1 MIAKNES
8 DVIARSVACAK
19 TVADRVIVVDTGS
32 SDDTKKIAEEA
43 GAEVYDFEWCDDFSA
58 ARNFSFSLADGD
70 YVMWLDADD
79 VISESDAAQI
89 KDIVSVGDFDVA
101 MLIYKS
107 GDLKYYRERILRRS
121 MNFVW
126 EGVVHEAITPRG
138 QIKYFSAAI
147 EHKKLR
153 PTDPLRNLLIYVKHI
168 SKGEYL
174 DERQKFYFGRELYY
188 NKMYSQAIAV
198 LNDFLNSDGWA
209 QNKAEACRVLYH
221 CYIAT
226 GNKHAARLSI
236 VRSFLYVPPRAMECC
251 LLADIF
257 LSGRDYNAAKYWYE
271 AALACGENE
280 MDGGFV
286 DERYSGFVPCISL
299 CVVYDRL
306 GDYKTA
312 FDWNERAGSFLPNDL
327 SYINNKRYLS
337 SKLNGEIK

>member
-43 GAEVYDFEWCDDFSA
+43 GAEVYDFEWCDDFSV

-70 YVMWLDADD
+70 FVMWLDADD

-126 EGVVHEAITPRG
+126 EGAVHEAITPRG

-147 EHKKLR
+147 EHKSSDLQTR
-153 PTDPLRNLLIYVKHI
+153 FAI
-168 SKGEYL
+168 S
-174 DERQKFYFGRELYY
+174 
-188 NKMYSQAIAV
+188 
-198 LNDFLNSDGWA
+198 
-209 QNKAEACRVLYH
+209 
-221 CYIAT
+221 
-226 GNKHAARLSI
+226 
-236 VRSFLYVPPRAMECC
+236 
-251 LLADIF
+251 
-257 LSGRDYNAAKYWYE
+257 
-271 AALACGENE
+271 
-280 MDGGFV
+280 
-286 DERYSGFVPCISL
+286 
-299 CVVYDRL
+299 
-306 GDYKTA
+306 
-312 FDWNERAGSFLPNDL
+312 
-327 SYINNKRYLS
+327 
-337 SKLNGEIK
+337 